1 MAVPIKKTSSADSL
15 TTISTVLL
23 SAFIGCSLY
32 FGRELLVPLALA
44 ALLTFMLSPLVTRLQ
59 KWLGRVGAVLCVV
72 LLMCAATG
80 VVGWVITRQA
90 VDLANQLPNYKQN
103 IQTKLRSIQV
113 PGGGP
118 FSRVSSTLDE
128 LKKDLPGGD
137 NGSSLLTTD
146 ASKEKSKQ
154 PVAVEVVGGGD
165 ERLKF
170 VQVVLAPVLGPLGT
184 AALVLLLLVF
194 MLLQREDLKN
204 RMIRLIGQGRISAT
218 SQAMDEAGS
227 RVSKYLVMQ
236 LVVNVTYGIPVA
248 VALYFI
254 GVPNAILW
262 GALATVLRFIPY
274 VGPWIA
280 AVFPILLSLAVSPS
294 WTAPLLTIGLFIA
307 LELFS
312 NNVMEPWLYGSSTGV
327 TPIALIV
334 AALVWTWLWG
344 PVGLV
349 LATPLT
355 VCLVVMGRHIPRLAF
370 LSILLSD
377 DEPLTPA
384 EDFYH
389 RLHRAGEHDVM
400 EIVET
405 YLKSNDTGA
414 LFDSVLIPVVAA
426 SEKDHRLGLLE
437 DEQLEFIQSG
447 MKEVLE
453 DLEELEIRKDPV
465 SAASVEMKAIIP
477 PVLCIPAKAYRDRL
491 VAEMLVQM
499 LDHHGHTVQIASA
512 KMGSGELIGWVG
524 NNNAQIVF
532 ISVVPPSTII
542 HARYLC
548 TKLRRNFTDLKIVV
562 GLWGK
567 SEKITEITQVLRDS
581 GADDVVTTM
590 VAAAEWMAL
599 QSPALPT
606 PTENEVSDLGQVPP
620 LAEAAS

>member
-15 TTISTVLL
+15 STISNVLL
-23 SAFIGCSLY
+23 SAFIVCALY

-59 KWLGRVGAVLCVV
+59 KWLGRVGSVLCVV
-72 LLMCAATG
+72 LMMCAATG
-80 VVGWVITRQA
+80 VVAWVLTRQA
-90 VDLANQLPNYKQN
+90 VDLANQLPNYKEN

-113 PGGGP
+113 PEGGP
-118 FSRVSSTLDE
+118 FSRISSTLDE
-128 LKKDLPGGD
+128 LKKDLPGGE
-137 NGSSLLTTD
+137 NGASLIKTD
-146 ASKEKSKQ
+146 ASKENSQK
-154 PVAVEVVGGGD
+154 PMPVEVVGGDD

-184 AALVLLLLVF
+184 AALVLLLLIF
-194 MLLQREDLKN
+194 MLLQREDLRS

-227 RVSKYLVMQ
+227 RVSRYLLMQ

-248 VALYFI
+248 IGLYFI

-262 GALATVLRFIPY
+262 GALSTVLRFIPY

-280 AVFPILLSLAVSPS
+280 AAFPILLSLAVSPS
-294 WTAPLLTIGLFIA
+294 WAAPLMTIGLFIA

-334 AALVWTWLWG
+334 AALVWTWMWG

-370 LSILLSD
+370 LSIVLSD
-377 DEPLTPA
+377 EEALTPA
-384 EDFYH
+384 EDCYH

-405 YLKSNDTGA
+405 YLKSNSTGA
-414 LFDSVLIPVVAA
+414 LFDSVLIPVVVA

-437 DEQLEFIQSG
+437 DQQLDFIQNG
-447 MKEVLE
+447 IKEILE
-453 DLEELEIRKDPV
+453 DLDELELRKDSV
-465 SAASVEMKAIIP
+465 SPESVLLEPIGP
-477 PVLCIPAKAYRDRL
+477 PVLCVPAKAQRDEL
-491 VAEMLVQM
+491 AGEMLGRM
-499 LDHHGHTVQIASA
+499 LDQAGYKLEIASG

-524 NNNAQIVF
+524 ARSADIVF

-548 TKLRRNFTDLKIVV
+548 TKLRRNFADLKIIV
-562 GLWGK
+562 GLWGNP
-567 SEKITEITQVLRDS
+567 EKITEISQALRDS
-581 GADDVVTTM
+581 GADDVVTTIT
-590 VAAAEWMAL
+590 AAADWMAL
-599 QSPALPT
+599 HAPVIPAP
-606 PTENEVSDLGQVPP
+606 PEGKESEFGQIAP
-620 LAEAAS
+620 LAGAAC

>member
-1 MAVPIKKTSSADSL
+1 MAVPIKKPPSADSL
-15 TTISTVLL
+15 ATISNVLL
-23 SAFIGCSLY
+23 SAFIVCALY

-44 ALLTFMLSPLVTRLQ
+44 ALLTFMLAPLVTRLQ
-59 KWLGRVGAVLCVV
+59 KWLGRVGAVLAVV
-72 LLMCAATG
+72 LMMCVATG
-80 VVGWVITRQA
+80 AVGWVLTRQA
-90 VDLANQLPNYKQN
+90 VDLANQLPNYKEN
-103 IQTKLRSIQV
+103 IQTKLRSIQM
-113 PGGGP
+113 PEGGP
-118 FSRVSSTLDE
+118 FSRISSTLDE

-137 NGSSLLTTD
+137 NDSSLLKTD
-146 ASKEKSKQ
+146 ASKDDSRK
-154 PVAVEVVGGGD
+154 PMPVEVVSGDD

-194 MLLQREDLKN
+194 MLLQREDLRN

-227 RVSKYLVMQ
+227 RVSKYLLMQ
-236 LVVNVTYGIPVA
+236 LIVNVTYGIPVA
-248 VALYFI
+248 IGLYFI

-262 GALATVLRFIPY
+262 GALSTVLRFIPY

-280 AVFPILLSLAVSPS
+280 AAFPILLSFAVSPG
-294 WTAPLLTIGLFIA
+294 WMAPLMTIGLFIA

-370 LSILLSD
+370 LSIVLSD
-377 DEPLTPA
+377 EEPLTPA
-384 EDFYH
+384 EDCYH

-405 YLKSNDTGA
+405 YLKSNSTDA
-414 LFDSVLIPVVAA
+414 LFDSVLIPVVVA

-437 DEQLEFIQSG
+437 DEQLEFIQKG
-447 MKEVLE
+447 MNEILE
-453 DLEELEIRKDPV
+453 DLEELEMRRDSV
-465 SAASVEMKAIIP
+465 SSGPALVESSGP
-477 PVLCIPAKAYRDRL
+477 PVLCVPAKAYRDQLAGKMLGRL
-491 VAEMLVQM
+491 LEQQ
-499 LDHHGHTVQIASA
+499 GHKMQIASG
-512 KMGSGELIGWVG
+512 KTGSGELIGWVG
-524 NNNAQIVF
+524 TRNAEIVF

-548 TKLRRNFTDLKIVV
+548 TKLRRNFADLKIIV
-562 GLWGK
+562 GLWGNP
-567 SEKITEITQVLRDS
+567 EKIAEITQVLRDS

-590 VAAAEWMAL
+590 TAAAGWMA
-599 QSPALPT
+599 SHAPVIPAT
-606 PTENEVSDLGQVPP
+606 DETDGSDVGHSATLTVV
-620 LAEAAS
+620 AS